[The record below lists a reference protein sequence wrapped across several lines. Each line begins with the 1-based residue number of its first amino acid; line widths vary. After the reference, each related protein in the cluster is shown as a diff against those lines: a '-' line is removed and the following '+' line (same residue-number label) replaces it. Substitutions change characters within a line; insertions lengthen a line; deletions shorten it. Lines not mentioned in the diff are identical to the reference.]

1 MCIHVCI
8 LGLQSNLMS
17 DQPNRNLKTD
27 KKKKKADIIYTNE
40 ELEKVCP
47 STLVGLQE
55 IFPNKLIKIIFEFIA
70 KFNEPYRFTV
80 VEDKSVRMLF
90 FLDAN
95 GHNNIM
101 EIRICR
107 WCGVS
112 GNHSEIRR
120 LIPVSDWRNE
130 GWGKIDYDD
139 DTDVMPSDW
148 RPDLTRECKN

>member
-1 MCIHVCI
+1 
-8 LGLQSNLMS
+8 MS

-55 IFPNKLIKIIFEFIA
+55 IFPNVLIKIIFEFIA
-70 KFNEPYRFTV
+70 KFNEPYLFTV
-80 VEDKSVRMLF
+80 VESVKNDKYSRRLYF
-90 FLDAN
+90 KDWN
-95 GHNNIM
+95 GLNNVDGIK
-101 EIRICR
+101 ICR
-107 WCGVS
+107 WCGES
-112 GNHSEIRR
+112 GNHREMPR

-139 DTDVMPSDW
+139 DTHVMPSRADW
-148 RPDLTRECKN
+148 L